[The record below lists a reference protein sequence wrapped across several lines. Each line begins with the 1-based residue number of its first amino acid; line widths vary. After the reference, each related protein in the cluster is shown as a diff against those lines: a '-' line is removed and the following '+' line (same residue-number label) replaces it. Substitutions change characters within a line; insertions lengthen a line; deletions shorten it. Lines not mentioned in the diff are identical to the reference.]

1 LNVVILNAVKDLV
14 RNEWVNNRFFASLRM
29 TCEDEWRVRVT
40 RKKGIVILNAVKDL
54 VRNDWVNNSF
64 FASLRMTGEDEWRV

>member
-1 LNVVILNAVKDLV
+1 MTWEDEWRVRVTREKGIVILNAVKDLLG
-14 RNEWVNNRFFASLRM
+14 NNKAKCSFFASLRK

-54 VRNDWVNNSF
+54 IGNN
-64 FASLRMTGEDEWRV
+64 